1 MIRLLTAALLVAS
14 FGALAQ
20 TQVPNVFEDGTP
32 ASAAEVNENF
42 EALETAID
50 DVAAGA
56 DGRTILN
63 GTAAPSS
70 DTGAEG
76 DFFLD
81 TTNSM
86 LYGPKTTSGWGSGVS
101 LIGPTGATGEK
112 GDTGDA
118 GPRGPQG
125 DTGATGPQGVQ
136 GIQGEQGA
144 QGLQGLAGDDGADGA
159 KGDTGAT
166 GPQGA
171 TGLTGATGPQGATGA
186 QGDTGEQ
193 GIQGE
198 QGPAGADGVAA
209 GLNCSTDQIIR
220 YDGNNWVCAYQHRG
234 ELYTPSWDPNG
245 HFANGLPCD
254 SCNSQVR
261 SLFQTTRQIS
271 TDDHQSFNAY
281 ECGRDTFAGTMYPDC
296 YFRLPA
302 LGEHSGCT
310 MTLSENSGS
319 LDGSCGGY
327 SCDFDGTKLTAGE
340 PARITVVCT
349 D

>member
-118 GPRGPQG
+118 GP
-125 DTGATGPQGVQ
+125 QGVQ

-144 QGLQGLAGDDGADGA
+144 
-159 KGDTGAT
+159 
-166 GPQGA
+166 QGA

-209 GLNCSTDQIIR
+209 GLSCTTDQTIKWDGSAWVCVTEPITAWLVQNQWPSNI
-220 YDGNNWVCAYQHRG
+220 GNNNVGAYFDSYNNIYDSKDCDVNYCEIKVHGVADHSSCLVRVTG
-234 ELYTPSWDPNG
+234 E
-245 HFANGLPCD
+245 A
-254 SCNSQVR
+254 
-261 SLFQTTRQIS
+261 
-271 TDDHQSFNAY
+271 
-281 ECGRDTFAGTMYPDC
+281 
-296 YFRLPA
+296 
-302 LGEHSGCT
+302 
-310 MTLSENSGS
+310 
-319 LDGSCGGY
+319 
-327 SCDFDGTKLTAGE
+327 FDGINPVLSIDTDTSPQSMLIGAVSTWNENASVYIN
-340 PARITVVCT
+340 ITCPP
-349 D
+349 

>member
-1 MIRLLTAALLVAS
+1 MTKPLIGILLLLPLS
-14 FGALAQ
+14 ALAQ

-32 ASAAEVNENF
+32 ATAAEVNANF

-50 DVAAGA
+50 DVSAGA

-101 LIGPTGATGEK
+101 LIGPTGATGE
-112 GDTGDA
+112 
-118 GPRGPQG
+118 
-125 DTGATGPQGVQ
+125 
-136 GIQGEQGA
+136 
-144 QGLQGLAGDDGADGA
+144 

-245 HFANGLPCD
+245 HFANGLPCG